1 MHSYENNN
9 ENSVSNNSH
18 NDNNKINPI
27 NNVEDFETLNIG
39 KNIFIKN
46 FIEKLKNQDKKV
58 IIFSDYS
65 NIFHE
70 IEKMCIENEILYTDL
85 DKGNMKDI
93 DISVENYKYGN
104 AKILLSNSS
113 LFGCGMN
120 FENSTDIIFVHRM
133 KKRMEE
139 QVIGRAQRI
148 GRETRLNVYYLQYE
162 NEIELD
168 IQQKNN
174 YIEDENDNEN
184 SKLNNLESFYN
195 DKIMYYSLENLN
207 QLDNLVF
214 DNNIDN
220 SNINDNTVIDSLLPI
235 TEQNNEILDINLE
248 ELIASL
254 N

>member
-1 MHSYENNN
+1 M
-9 ENSVSNNSH
+9 
-18 NDNNKINPI
+18 
-27 NNVEDFETLNIG
+27 
-39 KNIFIKN
+39 
-46 FIEKLKNQDKKV
+46 
-58 IIFSDYS
+58 
-65 NIFHE
+65 
-70 IEKMCIENEILYTDL
+70 
-85 DKGNMKDI
+85 
-93 DISVENYKYGN
+93 
-104 AKILLSNSS
+104 
-113 LFGCGMN
+113 
-120 FENSTDIIFVHRM
+120 
-133 KKRMEE
+133 
-139 QVIGRAQRI
+139 
-148 GRETRLNVYYLQYE
+148 
-162 NEIELD
+162 D